1 MNNDKISAMV
11 TRLRSFVDRHGHN
24 DMAVT
29 TLDTDDACAI
39 LAHIDAQAAEIE
51 KLAGLVRIWHYLAVG
66 PDEMGDYHTQKA
78 LIRASEPY
86 AHPALRALAQETQP

>member
-1 MNNDKISAMV
+1 MTDEQKELVA
-11 TRLRSFVDRHGHN
+11 RLRSVDISWSETGEW
-24 DMAVT
+24 
-29 TLDTDDACAI
+29 CAEAADLI
-39 LAHIDAQAAEIE
+39 EAQAAEIE

-86 AHPALRALAQETQP
+86 AHPALKALAQETQP